1 MLVTVEPKL
10 PVLEMEELWLAE
22 DSGPVGDEYEELR
35 ATEEVGAPFIGDV
48 LSVPACVEDVL
59 LPIFPGVVAAPV
71 FKHEHADEILEGES
85 WHCETYVGRSAVAA
99 FCDKVYVAQN
109 GPTMEEDRM
118 NSRRQ
123 LS

>member
-1 MLVTVEPKL
+1 MSVTVEPKL
-10 PVLEMEELWLAE
+10 PGLVTEELWLAE
-22 DSGPVGDEYEELR
+22 DSEPAGDEYEELC
-35 ATEEVGAPFIGDV
+35 APEEIGAPLIGGV
-48 LSVPACVEDVL
+48 LSGPAWVEDVL
-59 LPIFPGVVAAPV
+59 LPTFPGVVAAPV

-85 WHCETYVGRSAVAA
+85 WHCETYVGRSAVAV
-99 FCDKVYVAQN
+99 FSDKVYVAQN